1 MNNDLKVRIGDEK
14 CNLIQITKNKRV
26 VFLYIKKENSLPV
39 TINNVKVHTCSTQ
52 THQGLLLDQKLNL
65 NEQIQKKLQDITR

>member
-1 MNNDLKVRIGDEK
+1 M
-14 CNLIQITKNKRV
+14 
-26 VFLYIKKENSLPV
+26 KKENPLPV
-39 TINNVKVHTCSTQ
+39 TINNAKVQTCSTQ

>member
-14 CNLIQITKNKRV
+14 CNLIQITKNKE
-26 VFLYIKKENSLPV
+26 LYFYMKKENSLPV
-39 TINNVKVHTCSTQ
+39 TINNAKVQTCSTQ